1 MVPNKERAVDRL
13 HEECF
18 GKHCEQASVRFC
30 GINSVSKH
38 FIYSTSMYSG
48 PGSSFLFNKKM
59 VTRVESKWNDLISD
73 FHRIK
78 GIIAVLY
85 PVNHA
90 PGVSRT
96 IGC

>member
-1 MVPNKERAVDRL
+1 MVSNKERAVDRL

-48 PGSSFLFNKKM
+48 PGSSFFVQQKNGDPGGIE
-59 VTRVESKWNDLISD
+59 VERPHIRLPS
-73 FHRIK
+73 
-78 GIIAVLY
+78 Y
-85 PVNHA
+85 
-90 PGVSRT
+90 
-96 IGC
+96 

>member
-1 MVPNKERAVDRL
+1 MVSNKERAVDRL

-59 VTRVESKWNDLISD
+59 VPRVESKWNDPSLDLYKIE
-73 FHRIK
+73 
-78 GIIAVLY
+78 GIIAVLC

>member
-1 MVPNKERAVDRL
+1 MVSNKERAVGRL
-13 HEECF
+13 YEECF

-59 VTRVESKWNDLISD
+59 VTRVESKWNDPSLDLYKIE
-73 FHRIK
+73 

-85 PVNHA
+85 PANHA

>member
-1 MVPNKERAVDRL
+1 MLIPL
-13 HEECF
+13 
-18 GKHCEQASVRFC
+18 SSPL
-30 GINSVSKH
+30 NSSARNRH
-38 FIYSTSMYSG
+38 WRSG
-48 PGSSFLFNKKM
+48 PRNSFLFNKKM

-96 IGC
+96 IGF